1 MKAQKNNAKAVSP
14 AQGVQETTL
23 PANHTKT
30 GAICKIT
37 ATRPSVVTKT
47 FGWVNGQLK
56 KETSAQVVSGVMKI
70 TPFESITD
78 FAEILQSLGTNQCL
92 TYGVPPHDAK
102 LITKEAWHKEGKPSG
117 YLPRSKEVFCW
128 PDGSGILMLDYDPPK
143 DGGRALDRETLTEL
157 LVDAVPE
164 ITDAGAIWWPST
176 SSCIYAGDTQ
186 IRGIEG
192 QRFYIHAGSAS
203 DIERAGKALNTR
215 LWAKGHGRYEV
226 SKSGALLERGVFDG
240 SVWQT
245 SRIDFAA
252 GAQCNDGLEQR
263 RGDPVYIGKGA
274 ALDTLQAIP
283 EPSADEV
290 KQARQHQ
297 KHAADL
303 LKSAAADQR
312 NLWID
317 ERVEE
322 LTTAF
327 GVEEDVARASA
338 RKAVESLNLMGDWRI
353 IVRMDD
359 GTDAHVSVL
368 DVLDNPA
375 KYHGHLTYDPIE
387 PDYDGARLVGKL
399 FLYSAR
405 PTLHSMAHGGSTYK
419 LYRQPQRIEIVGG
432 KKHEATNAL
441 LDVLRRSP
449 DVFDFGD
456 ELVTV
461 GTKGTVFP
469 LSDYSLRHAVGGLT
483 QFWQY
488 KKVPNAGLV
497 EVLIDPPMDICKT
510 TLALGNKRGLKALEA
525 IVTAPTL
532 RADGSILCTPG
543 YDAGS
548 KLLFDVADV
557 PHAIPDEPTIEE
569 AKAALNY
576 LWEPFRDFPFVSSLD
591 RAVHL
596 SALLTTAVRATL
608 PTCPAFAYDA
618 PVQGSGKTLLALC
631 VGMLATGKD
640 VGVWPHTHGRDDEEV
655 RKRIFTALRSGAR
668 SIIWDN
674 VVGSFDS
681 ASMASALTSPTFT
694 DRILGSSASSA
705 VPNRSI
711 LILTGN
717 NLALR
722 GELPRRVLIARIDP
736 KTDKPFSRHFDF
748 DPLAMCRQN
757 RLDMVS
763 SALVL
768 IKAQLNGLDVTGQLG
783 KGRLAS
789 FEQWDAWI
797 RQTVLFCN
805 VLNPGYFGD
814 VMEVIEANQSA
825 DPMQEALSMFLDAW
839 VRKFGRDYK
848 TASEIHSAIERGA
861 NNYFGNDADRNLC
874 HALEGLLPP
883 RLPIKTLTPVRL
895 GQELKKY
902 KDRIVAGSRLVSD
915 YDTAKK
921 IQFWAV
927 ENV

>member
-1 MKAQKNNAKAVSP
+1 MTAQKNNAKAVSP
-14 AQGVQETTL
+14 AQGAEVTTL
-23 PANHTKT
+23 PTNHTKT

-37 ATRPSVVTKT
+37 ATRPNVVTKT
-47 FGWVNGQLK
+47 FGWTDGQLTK
-56 KETSAQVVSGVMKI
+56 ATSAQVVAGSMETV
-70 TPFESITD
+70 PFNSIGD
-78 FAEILQSLGTNQCL
+78 FAAIIKSLRTDQCL
-92 TYGVPPHDAK
+92 TYGIPPHDAMLMAK
-102 LITKEAWHKEGKPSG
+102 DAWVKAGKPAG
-117 YLPRSKEVFCW
+117 YLPRTKELFNW

-192 QRFYIHAGSAS
+192 QRFYIHADSAS

-283 EPSADEV
+283 ELSAEEV

-303 LKSAAADQR
+303 LKSAAANQR
-312 NLWID
+312 NLWIE

-338 RKAVESLNLMGDWRI
+338 RKAVESQNLMGDWRI

-375 KYHGHLTYDPIE
+375 KYHGCLTYDPVE

-405 PTLHSMAHGGSTYK
+405 PSLHSMAHGGSTYK

-432 KKHEATNAL
+432 KKHDTTNAL
-441 LDVLRRSP
+441 LDVLRRAP

-461 GTKGTVFP
+461 GKKGTVFP
-469 LSDYSLRHAVGGLT
+469 LTDYTLRHEVGGMT

-488 KKVPNAGLV
+488 RKIPNVGMV
-497 EVLIDPPMDICKT
+497 EQLADPPLDMCKAV
-510 TLALGNKRGLKALEA
+510 LAMGSKRGLKQLDA

-532 RADGSILCTPG
+532 RMDGSILCTPG
-543 YDAGS
+543 YDAAS
-548 KLLFDVADV
+548 KLLFDVTDI
-557 PHAIPDEPTIEE
+557 PHAIPDEPTTAE
-569 AKAALNY
+569 ATAALEY
-576 LWEPFRDFPFVSSLD
+576 LWEPFKDFPFVGPLD

-596 SALLTTAVRATL
+596 SALLTTAVRPVL
-608 PTCPAFAYDA
+608 GTCPAFAYDA

-631 VGMLATGKD
+631 VGMLATGDD

-655 RKRIFTALRSGAR
+655 RKRIFTALRSGTRA
-668 SIIWDN
+668 IIWDN

-694 DRILGSSASSA
+694 DRILGASASSSI
-705 VPNRSI
+705 PNRSV

-717 NLALR
+717 NLSLR
-722 GELPRRVLIARIDP
+722 GELPRRVLVARIDP
-736 KTDKPFSRHFDF
+736 RTDKPFARHFDA
-748 DPLAMCRQN
+748 DPLAMCRDN
-757 RLDMVS
+757 RMNMVS
-763 SALVL
+763 AALTL
-768 IKAQLNGLDVTGQLG
+768 IKAQLNRTDVTGQLG
-783 KGRLAS
+783 QGRLAS
-789 FEQWDAWI
+789 FEQWDAWV
-797 RQTVLFCN
+797 RQTVLYANLLRPNF
-805 VLNPGYFGD
+805 FGD

-825 DPMQEALSMFLDAW
+825 DPMQESLSMLLDAW
-839 VRKFGRDYK
+839 TRNFGSDYK
-848 TASEIHSAIERGA
+848 TSSQVLEVI
-861 NNYFGNDADRNLC
+861 NNCNDFGSGGVGDELR
-874 HALEGLLPP
+874 HAVEGLLPP
-883 RLPIKTLTPVRL
+883 RLQIRTLTPSRL
-895 GQELKKY
+895 GQELRKY
-902 KDRIVAGSRLVSD
+902 KDRIVRGSRLVS
-915 YDTAKK
+915 YHDTAKNM
-921 IQFWAV
+921 QYWAV
-927 ENV
+927 KK